1 MQQLPLTW
9 VIYVVVEA
17 SVISTRYVWGVAP
30 SYVTKG
36 CDGVLQRLALCRC
49 CAPLLGQ
56 GLLLLNV
63 ALTHAFQTLQGRQQ
77 HIALILLMADRALYH
92 EIHSTALCR
101 NSSEVDAHA
110 TAGACCGI
118 ALLL

>member
-63 ALTHAFQTLQGRQQ
+63 ALKHAFQPQCL
-77 HIALILLMADRALYH
+77 
-92 EIHSTALCR
+92 
-101 NSSEVDAHA
+101 
-110 TAGACCGI
+110 
-118 ALLL
+118 